1 VRRIRVIPVLL
12 IQHRKLVKT
21 TRFKSPL
28 YVGDPLNALR
38 ILNEKE
44 VDEIV
49 ILDISATKEGAS
61 PDFEYIK
68 TLAGECFM
76 PLAYGGGITTT
87 KDASQLFESGVEKVI
102 LGTAAFTNPPLI
114 QTLARTFGS
123 QSIVVSIDVA
133 YDFLNRAKLY
143 TRRSESVNG
152 TVLDWIRKFESLGA
166 GEIMLQVRDR
176 DGTQRGF
183 DLPLIR
189 RLSEALT
196 IPLVA
201 CSGASKIEDFVLA
214 AKNGASAVA
223 AGSMFLFKGPHKA
236 VLINYPTQTDLLQK
250 VYSQF

>member
-21 TRFKSPL
+21 TRFTSPF

-49 ILDISATKEGAS
+49 ILDISATKDGAS

-76 PLAYGGGITTT
+76 PLAYGGGITTPNH
-87 KDASQLFESGVEKVI
+87 ASQLFESGVEKVI
-102 LGTAAFTNPPLI
+102 LQTAAFTNPDLI
-114 QTLARTFGS
+114 KTLARTFGS

-133 YDFLNRAKLY
+133 YDFVNRPKLY

-152 TVLDWIRKFESLGA
+152 SVLDWIRKFELLGA

-183 DLPLIR
+183 DLPMVR
-189 RLSEALT
+189 KLSEVLT

-201 CSGASKIEDFVLA
+201 CSGASKIEDFVSA
-214 AKNGASAVA
+214 VKNGASAVA

-236 VLINYPTQTDLLQK
+236 VLINYPSQTDLLEK
-250 VYSQF
+250 LYNQF